1 MKNEKIQIS
10 HELLILLSE
19 IDEFNGG
26 WRAMAPLAPE
36 RLKVLR
42 EAAMVEAIAS
52 AARIEGSE
60 LTGRDIERV
69 LAKPIVK
76 YSASRDEQ
84 EVAAYAEA
92 LETIFQAWGDISISE
107 NQLRQL
113 HRDLLRSDATD
124 KRRPGQ
130 YKTQPNHVGAFD
142 ESGHKVLFFL
152 ETVPPE
158 ETPERMAEL
167 ISWLN
172 ETRRLRS
179 LHPLLIAA
187 VFKAVFL
194 EIHPFSEG
202 NGRLSRVL
210 TTLLLLQ
217 GGYGFVPYISLE
229 SAIEQSKDNY
239 YLALRQT
246 QGTIRQTTPNWQPW
260 LLFFFRAMVQQVG
273 QLGQII
279 EREKRSFS
287 TLPQLAVNIL
297 DCARSHGRVG
307 MSQMMDLTG
316 ASRNTLKEH
325 FRKLVENRL
334 LVQQGGGR
342 STWYHLA

>member
-1 MKNEKIQIS
+1 MKNDTIQIS
-10 HELLILLSE
+10 HELLLLLSE
-19 IDEFNGG
+19 IDEFKGA
-26 WRAMAPLAPE
+26 WRTMGTLAPE
-36 RLKVLR
+36 RLAVLR
-42 EAAMVEAIAS
+42 QAATIEAIVS

-60 LTGRDIERV
+60 LTAQEIERV
-69 LAKPIVK
+69 LARPLVK

-92 LETIFQAWGDISISE
+92 LETIFRAWQNISISE

-113 HRDLLRSDATD
+113 HRDLIRSNDTD
-124 KRRPGQ
+124 QRQPGT
-130 YKTQPNHVGAFD
+130 YKARPNHVGAFD
-142 ESGHKVLFFL
+142 PSGNKVLFFL
-152 ETVPPE
+152 ETVSPE
-158 ETPERMAEL
+158 ETPGRMAEL
-167 ISWLN
+167 IAWLN
-172 ETRRLRS
+172 ETREQKR
-179 LHPLLIAA
+179 LHPLLIVA

-229 SAIEQSKDNY
+229 SALEQSKDNY

-246 QGTIRQTTPNWQPW
+246 QGTIRQATPNWQPW
-260 LLFFFRAMVQQVG
+260 LRFFFRAMVQQVR
-273 QLGQII
+273 QLAQTI
-279 EREKRSFS
+279 EREQGAFS
-287 TLPQLAVNIL
+287 ALPQLALHIL
-297 DCARSHGRVG
+297 DYARGHGRVG
-307 MSQMMDLTG
+307 MSQMIELTG

-325 FRKLVENRL
+325 FRKLVEHQL

-342 STWYHLA
+342 STWYQLA